1 MYEEITIEEFADFV
15 KFMRKSTGMNKKT
28 FANALGVTVTTARAW
43 ETGQKLPRDPYNV
56 VNTIRNVV
64 KLRIKNKK
72 MTA

>member
-1 MYEEITIEEFADFV
+1 MYEEITIEDFADFV

-43 ETGQKLPRDPYNV
+43 ESGQKIPRDPYSV
-56 VNTIRNVV
+56 INTIRNVV

-72 MTA
+72 MSA